1 MIRRGQPVDWDSI
14 DKVQHVG
21 EDGRLH
27 FYSSKPTL
35 LPTLLSGI
43 YLGVKTTTG
52 KNLEND
58 PMFVVRLM
66 LLLVNVGGWGVYLYF
81 MALTIN
87 SIPVRDWSRYY
98 VLACAGFGTYLSTYA
113 NTLNNHLPAAISV
126 MISLYCL
133 SVIWRKDNSGWRYF
147 FAAGLFSAFAA
158 ANELPALSYFSLA
171 ALFCFLRSP
180 GKMATGFVPGCV
192 LVAVGF
198 FGTNFLAHG
207 EFRPAYAHRGDG
219 EVVKTLAGDFDGV
232 LDKGQLPSGLNFFE
246 MEAPEVSPGSWPSSP
261 SNETRWVVRDRF
273 SAKQFSVVKVGDA
286 GEPGSEYE
294 IRQWDNWYDYPGSY
308 WLDVNAESKSP
319 VDRGQPSRVLYAFH
333 VLFGH
338 HGIFSLTPMW
348 VMSFAGMFSFLL
360 GAKIAGQFRM
370 RWLGWMTVVLSF
382 VVIGFYLNRPEMDR
396 NYGGVTS
403 ALRWLFWLAPLWLV
417 CMLPV
422 VDGLARTKTG
432 KAICYCLFAVSAVSA
447 YYSVA
452 NPWVHPWLYEVWEL
466 TGLPQ

>member
-1 MIRRGQPVDWDSI
+1 MSVVAGRVLTVQNHQARGDSPFFSANDRSRWCTIRSLGDDGTYRIDEAIRRGQPIDWDSI

-35 LPTLLSGI
+35 LPTLLAGV
-43 YLGVKTTTG
+43 YRGVKIVTG
-52 KNLEND
+52 RDLEND
-58 PMFVVRLM
+58 PIFVARLM
-66 LLLVNVGGWGVYLYF
+66 LLLVNVGGWAVYLYF

-98 VLACAGFGTYLSTYA
+98 VLACAGFGTYLSTYV

-133 SVIWRKDNSGWRYF
+133 SVIWRKENAGWRYF

-158 ANELPALSYFSLA
+158 ANELPALSFFSLA
-171 ALFCFLRSP
+171 ALYCLVRSP
-180 GKMATGFVPGCV
+180 RGTAFGFVPGFV

-207 EFRPAYAHRGDG
+207 EYRPAYAHRGDG
-219 EVVKTLAGDFDGV
+219 DVVKTLTGDFEV
-232 LDKGQLPSGLNFFE
+232 ALAKGQLPPELNYDE
-246 MEAPEVSPGSWPSSP
+246 LGSPEVSVGTWPSSP
-261 SNETRWVVRDRF
+261 SNETRWVVRDLL
-273 SAKQFSVVKVGDA
+273 SAKQFSIVNVGDA
-286 GEPGSEYE
+286 GGAGFEYE

-308 WLDVNAESKSP
+308 WLDVNAESKSL
-319 VDRGQPSRVLYAFH
+319 VDRGQPSGILYAFH

-338 HGIFSLTPMW
+338 HGVFSLTPMW
-348 VMSFAGMFSFLL
+348 VMSFAGMFSLL
-360 GAKIAGQFRM
+360 IGAKIAGQFQM
-370 RWLGWMTVVLSF
+370 RWLGLMTVVLSV

-422 VDGLARTKTG
+422 V
-432 KAICYCLFAVSAVSA
+432 
-447 YYSVA
+447 
-452 NPWVHPWLYEVWEL
+452 
-466 TGLPQ
+466 